1 MTPDRPDEWLAR
13 LSDHLDGG
21 IPVDEQAE
29 FEAALA
35 ADPALRAE
43 FDALV
48 RVDQL
53 VRASATP
60 PPDLDW
66 DAFTRDARAQ
76 REAAK
81 AVPAQRRRPWRT
93 AWAVAAAVALL
104 VTAGLLWNAWPGAD
118 TAETSVAI
126 VTLSRARVAPDA
138 ESVATASIVRE
149 PQTAGAALRMGP
161 PVAPRTLIVAV
172 ASRPQRNDNTSD
184 EDAGYF

>member
-1 MTPDRPDEWLAR
+1 MKPDRPDDLLAR
-13 LSDHLDGG
+13 LSDHLDCER
-21 IPVDEQAE
+21 PADEQAE

-48 RVDQL
+48 RVDRL

-60 PPDLDW
+60 PPELDW

-76 REAAK
+76 REATK
-81 AVPAQRRRPWRT
+81 AVPAQRRRPWRR
-93 AWAVAAAVALL
+93 AWAVAAAVAMLA
-104 VTAGLLWNAWPGAD
+104 TAGLLWNAWPGAD
-118 TAETSVAI
+118 SAETSVAT
-126 VTLSRARVAPDA
+126 VTLSRVRVTPNS
-138 ESVATASIVRE
+138 ESVATASVVRG
-149 PQTAGAALRMGP
+149 PQTASAAMRMGP

-172 ASRPQRNDNTSD
+172 ASRPQRNDNASD